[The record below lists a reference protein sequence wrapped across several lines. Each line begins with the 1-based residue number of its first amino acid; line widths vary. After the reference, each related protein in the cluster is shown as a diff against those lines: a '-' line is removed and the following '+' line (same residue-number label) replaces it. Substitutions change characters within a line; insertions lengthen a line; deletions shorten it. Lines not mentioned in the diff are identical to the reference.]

1 MGSESAGAKNF
12 VAWAGSGWVAALQG
26 LDRQRPGTNAGLR
39 LRGTCVMTQGRHRE
53 APVGRAQIVDF
64 QNSWPSHDA
73 REHST
78 ASKGAM
84 GGHRFCSAQHSS
96 TRPLSSAH
104 ANIRSLSPTA
114 LGAPTEFSHCKP
126 RTATAFQAGFHG
138 FPPRPLPDHLTLC

>member
-1 MGSESAGAKNF
+1 MALNLVWGGCDGAPEAGRSRGSTEGLGGRGEEDDGWAANPRAQKNF

-84 GGHRFCSAQHSS
+84 GGTAFVPPN
-96 TRPLSSAH
+96 TPAH
-104 ANIRSLSPTA
+104 AL
-114 LGAPTEFSHCKP
+114 
-126 RTATAFQAGFHG
+126 
-138 FPPRPLPDHLTLC
+138 

>member
-1 MGSESAGAKNF
+1 MGSESAGAKKF

-39 LRGTCVMTQGRHRE
+39 LKGTCVMTQGRHRE

-104 ANIRSLSPTA
+104 ANIRSLPDSAWRTHRILPLQTPNRDRIPSR
-114 LGAPTEFSHCKP
+114 LP
-126 RTATAFQAGFHG
+126 RLSTATI
-138 FPPRPLPDHLTLC
+138 T